1 MSGGKFVF
9 NIGFK
14 TDKSSLNEVLSI
26 LQQIEQQAN
35 KAGQGQALN
44 SNLQNTANIASNLKK
59 ILESSWD
66 NKLNQLDLN
75 KLNNSINKSYGSL
88 GNLKSQLNNIGADRA
103 FNILTKDVLNTNIQL
118 KKSKT
123 LLDELAQTM
132 TNTVKWG
139 ITSSIFNTMT
149 DSIQNAWNYAKALDS
164 SLNDIRIVTG
174 KSSDEMANFAIQANK
189 VAKSLGAATKDY
201 TNASLIYYQQGLSE
215 QDVQARAQ
223 TTLKAANVT
232 GQSGQEVSEQLTA
245 VWNGYKVS
253 AQEAELYIDKLAA
266 VAADTAADL
275 EELSTGMSK
284 VASAA
289 NLMGVDIDQ
298 LNAQLATIV
307 SVTRQAPESVGTALK
322 TIYARMGDIKA
333 GLDGE
338 VTLDEYTSQMAEM
351 GVNVLDAN
359 GNLRDMGTVIEE
371 IGEKWTSMSREQQI
385 SLSQIMAGTRQYNNL
400 LSLFDNWDM
409 YTKALNTSAN
419 AAGTLQK
426 QQETYMES
434 ISAHLQKLTTE
445 TEKTYDIIFDEK
457 QINIFLDA
465 LTNVVSVFNNLLSI
479 TSKGNLFGG
488 LGSLGLMG
496 ANLFSSQIAQGINQS
511 VQNRERS
518 TTNKNKDITKDNFY
532 QYATQQYTSE
542 GITFTDVGLQAI
554 KDSYSTIKGYTQY
567 LNDNQQQEF
576 IERQK
581 NIGLIAEQIAKYEEI
596 VNKVKQINSLE
607 QERSK
612 YTVAGINE
620 LEQTVQQKQKA
631 INDAQKEIEKNNLK
645 IQNASLNKTQKTEIK
660 NKVENEIKDFLDKYD
675 KNIENANSKSKGGM
689 QAYRNRIA
697 SEDYKKEQIATEE
710 AYALQQI
717 TEKYTKEIEKQENI
731 IKNNKINL
739 EQQKEDLAQA
749 KIYISDLKD
758 IEANRTQELQEQK
771 QALIGQQLSAAEL
784 AKRTEQ
790 IQTGIQLITG
800 SLNIIQTSIGIIRT
814 LFDEDIAIEDKV
826 TQIGTGL
833 INITLTLMQLVPVIQ
848 SLKAGGGIVNFFKVT
863 LPGALGI
870 SKAGFLGLNAA
881 AAPWL
886 AIAAAIIA
894 VSYGIYKA
902 VTAEAEATKKLEE
915 KVTNL
920 TSAYNQAK
928 ESADNFKKS
937 ISDYKEIRD
946 ELDNLTEGTQEYID
960 KVKEANELSLQLLA
974 ENPDLANQVT
984 RDKHGILTFSEE
996 ALNEI
1001 AQRKNQAATSVGLEK
1016 IQAQIDLS
1024 NNTIKNTL
1032 KEVDS
1037 LKVKNYRT
1045 IEDINNEVLS
1055 NNQGNIDLKNR
1066 PKFKQDD
1073 GSLSTVN
1080 SIIISNEKGEYIVI
1094 PTIRRDEYNKAIQM
1108 SDEEAEDYFNSTGE
1122 FLGKFDKLSEAE
1134 YYARDLH
1141 NSQDY
1146 LYNNNYVKTVK
1157 KLSDEEMKDI
1167 YDSIAD
1173 YAVEHNLK
1181 TITEEELVQI
1191 TELKNLET
1199 DIIKTL
1205 ASEDNI
1211 IALKGALG
1219 TLIQQKALQKQYYIE
1234 ANRIWLDNNTELN
1247 KYNNLEKTYLATKI
1261 GKQDVDII
1269 NDFEEA
1275 SRHSKRQFEI
1285 KDKLDDDAYKK
1296 EAYNLY
1302 AESKGYKTLTSEDPM
1317 KDYFAWVNGSYYF
1330 KDKETGKNIENL
1342 NESQLAS
1349 FIAEFEIKNEKITAV
1364 YQEYSKILDSFKEN
1378 TKSIE
1383 GIDVYSKVLEGAV
1396 AEGNKISLQDQMAQL
1411 SPTEAK
1417 TYAEMDTETFKQYF
1431 GITDEVIEQA
1441 GYDVIEELQDAFK
1454 NYKWNTEDAVAQSL
1468 QGKDEELK
1476 KLGIEKEEIEDY
1488 SIHIMDAAH
1497 LSKEFADGLEED
1509 ANAATIVAQSIMR
1522 MNNGIDTLADN
1533 FKEWNDILQKSDRM
1547 SQEYSQAL
1555 SGIEKALIEVYDL
1568 SEDYISSSF
1577 IEEHLDEIAK
1587 VAKGDADAIESLRK
1601 ELSQDIVAKISLQN
1615 ELDNQDKTKFEKL
1628 VSDLQADIPELDIG
1642 YRITQDDASYRSYLT
1657 RMQEIIDAAGLTAE
1671 QANALFSTMGFQA
1684 TYAEENQNVSY
1695 MVPEYETEMV
1705 MDTSE
1710 SGFPKLKFKTTQ
1722 TDMKKY
1728 TGSYPV
1734 SAMAV
1739 TPQGEA
1745 PKTPVIKSLVK
1756 KGTGAQNNYSS
1767 SNRGGGGPGKSGG
1780 SDKKPDKKDPIE
1792 EKKDVYHDI
1801 NIILKQI
1808 STELDRLEKQEEKL
1822 VGQDLIDNLNE
1833 QWGRLQDTIDATNEK
1848 IRIARGEMSRLQGEL
1863 GAKGVT
1869 FNPDGT
1875 IANYAAAYD
1884 QQLAAV
1890 NAVINH
1896 YNSLSAEGQEAYKDT
1911 VEQAEKNWEEFLDNI
1926 SEYDELVSET
1936 IPELE
1941 DDIQAAIDEQIE
1953 IQIEKFNMEIELRLD
1968 MAEAERD
1975 WNEFKKRIIDDIED
1989 DDILGNA
1996 QAKLLDYN
2004 SYYKPDGTGVIQK
2017 NTQHVNEIIEQ
2028 LKSIEATGTSSIYGD
2043 NEAQA
2048 LEDLKTYYEQ
2058 LMSDLT
2064 DVHDLIDEIRES
2076 YLDMMDEAQDKFD
2089 EQVETYEY
2097 IRDLLTHDMDL
2108 ITMVYGD
2115 EAYDKL
2121 VDFYEKQE
2129 DNYNKQL
2136 DFQRQQKDF
2145 WKAQMDSLEE
2155 GSDEWQ
2161 KAKENWM
2168 SAVEEWNSLVEEAIE
2183 NLQDKYLNAI
2193 NNIFA
2198 NLNNKVTDGLGLDY
2212 VEQEWDLINKNADQ
2226 YLDTINAVFET
2237 QQLENKYLDAIDN
2250 TDNISAQRKLNDLMK
2265 EEIKALEQKD
2275 KLTQYDIDRAN
2286 LKYEIALK
2294 QIALEEAQQTK
2305 SSMRLRR
2312 DSQGNYRYEFVAD
2325 NDAIAEAEDEL
2336 SVLQNQLYNMDV
2348 EQYRSNLDQLYEI
2361 YVEWQEALAE
2371 AAQINDPEARAEREL
2386 MINEQYG
2393 ELINGIVEEN
2403 EVIKTNLRESAFDEL
2418 VNLHQMELEEVEA
2431 LSQAEKDIMLEDMIP
2446 QWTSGVQ
2453 TMADVFAGEGG
2464 FIPTCKDALNDL
2476 NNATQDY
2483 EDSLV
2488 ELQYQG
2494 GFTFNDI
2501 VAGENE
2507 AIYTAMGLLQVNN
2520 ELINSYKAEF
2530 DALNAVLGQLDGLIG
2545 KYGSA
2550 QNAANAA
2557 AEAAYKYAD
2566 ALLAQFA
2573 AAQGSYTGKG
2583 RFYGSGGSSSGGSVG
2598 NLTSISGVNNSG
2610 GNGLNSTKSSSNNNS
2625 SNNKTS
2631 SNNTN
2636 NSSVSNSHNILQDI
2650 PDFNDRVNGSKY
2662 DPSLINKLIK
2672 RYDTGGYTGA
2682 WGSNG
2687 KLAIL
2692 DQKELV
2698 LNQRDTENILDAI
2711 EIMRHV
2717 TNSIDN
2723 SIFSRVA
2730 DFTSGLGIAAPELT
2744 SEALEQ
2750 NVHIEANFPNVQ
2762 SSREIEEA
2770 INNLT
2775 NIASQRANKSTR
2787 Y

>member
-1 MSGGKFVF
+1 MDEDLTNSEK
-9 NIGFK
+9 
-14 TDKSSLNEVLSI
+14 
-26 LQQIEQQAN
+26 IEQTTVGLGN
-35 KAGQGQALN
+35 MGIQALMAA
-44 SNLQNTANIASNLKK
+44 QAVK
-59 ILESSWD
+59 E
-66 NKLNQLDLN
+66 
-75 KLNNSINKSYGSL
+75 L
-88 GNLKSQLNNIGADRA
+88 GGA
-103 FNILTKDVLNTNIQL
+103 K
-118 KKSKT
+118 
-123 LLDELAQTM
+123 
-132 TNTVKWG
+132 
-139 ITSSIFNTMT
+139 
-149 DSIQNAWNYAKALDS
+149 
-164 SLNDIRIVTG
+164 
-174 KSSDEMANFAIQANK
+174 
-189 VAKSLGAATKDY
+189 
-201 TNASLIYYQQGLSE
+201 
-215 QDVQARAQ
+215 
-223 TTLKAANVT
+223 
-232 GQSGQEVSEQLTA
+232 
-245 VWNGYKVS
+245 
-253 AQEAELYIDKLAA
+253 
-266 VAADTAADL
+266 
-275 EELSTGMSK
+275 
-284 VASAA
+284 
-289 NLMGVDIDQ
+289 
-298 LNAQLATIV
+298 
-307 SVTRQAPESVGTALK
+307 
-322 TIYARMGDIKA
+322 
-333 GLDGE
+333 
-338 VTLDEYTSQMAEM
+338 
-351 GVNVLDAN
+351 
-359 GNLRDMGTVIEE
+359 E
-371 IGEKWTSMSREQQI
+371 I
-385 SLSQIMAGTRQYNNL
+385 
-400 LSLFDNWDM
+400 
-409 YTKALNTSAN
+409 
-419 AAGTLQK
+419 
-426 QQETYMES
+426 
-434 ISAHLQKLTTE
+434 
-445 TEKTYDIIFDEK
+445 
-457 QINIFLDA
+457 
-465 LTNVVSVFNNLLSI
+465 
-479 TSKGNLFGG
+479 
-488 LGSLGLMG
+488 LGSLGKAWDL
-496 ANLFSSQIAQGINQS
+496 L
-511 VQNRERS
+511 
-518 TTNKNKDITKDNFY
+518 
-532 QYATQQYTSE
+532 
-542 GITFTDVGLQAI
+542 
-554 KDSYSTIKGYTQY
+554 
-567 LNDNQQQEF
+567 
-576 IERQK
+576 
-581 NIGLIAEQIAKYEEI
+581 
-596 VNKVKQINSLE
+596 KVKVSGALSAIW
-607 QERSK
+607 K
-612 YTVAGINE
+612 VAMAHPVIAVIIG
-620 LEQTVQQKQKA
+620 A
-631 INDAQKEIEKNNLK
+631 ITALLV
-645 IQNASLNKTQKTEIK
+645 SLNLIFKAQE
-660 NKVENEIKDFLDKYD
+660 
-675 KNIENANSKSKGGM
+675 
-689 QAYRNRIA
+689 
-697 SEDYKKEQIATEE
+697 KKAEE
-710 AYALQQI
+710 LA
-717 TEKYTKEIEKQENI
+717 
-731 IKNNKINL
+731 NKI
-739 EQQKEDLAQA
+739 EDL
-749 KIYISDLKD
+749 S
-758 IEANRTQELQEQK
+758 N
-771 QALIGQQLSAAEL
+771 
-784 AKRTEQ
+784 
-790 IQTGIQLITG
+790 
-800 SLNIIQTSIGIIRT
+800 
-814 LFDEDIAIEDKV
+814 
-826 TQIGTGL
+826 
-833 INITLTLMQLVPVIQ
+833 
-848 SLKAGGGIVNFFKVT
+848 
-863 LPGALGI
+863 
-870 SKAGFLGLNAA
+870 
-881 AAPWL
+881 
-886 AIAAAIIA
+886 
-894 VSYGIYKA
+894 
-902 VTAEAEATKKLEE
+902 
-915 KVTNL
+915 
-920 TSAYNQAK
+920 AYNQAK
-928 ESADNFKKS
+928 QSAENFKKS
-937 ISDYKEIRD
+937 ISDYSKARE
-946 ELDNLTEGTQEYID
+946 ELDKLDKDTQEYIN

-984 RDKHGILTFSEE
+984 RDKHGVLTFSEE

-1001 AQRKNQAATSVGLEK
+1001 SQRKNQAATSLGIAKLE
-1016 IQAQIDLS
+1016 AQIVQTDF
-1024 NNTIKNTL
+1024 NIKQTL

-1066 PKFKQDD
+1066 PQFKQDD

-1080 SIIISNEKGEYIVI
+1080 SIIVSNEKGEYIVI
-1094 PTIRRDEYNKAIQM
+1094 PTIRQDKYNKAVQM
-1108 SDEEAEDYFNSTGE
+1108 SDKEAEDYFNSTGE

-1146 LYNNNYVKTVK
+1146 LYNNNYSKTVK

-1167 YDSIAD
+1167 YSSIAD

-1219 TLIQQKALQKQYYIE
+1219 TLVQQKALQKQYYIE
-1234 ANRIWLDNNTELN
+1234 ANKMWLENNTELN
-1247 KYNNLEKTYLATKI
+1247 KYSNLEQTYTAHQMYKNRASEEEEKANITEKRKEIAERFKTDEEYL
-1261 GKQDVDII
+1261 
-1269 NDFEEA
+1269 
-1275 SRHSKRQFEI
+1275 
-1285 KDKLDDDAYKK
+1285 K
-1296 EAYNLY
+1296 EAYNIF
-1302 AESKGYKTLTSEDPM
+1302 AESKGYKTLTVNDSIDDYGTAMPGFDYKFVSEDEHGQE
-1317 KDYFAWVNGSYYF
+1317 KTEYFVKSAVLE
-1330 KDKETGKNIENL
+1330 KQMAKLELQKE
-1342 NESQLAS
+1342 QAAS
-1349 FIAEFEIKNEKITAV
+1349 
-1364 YQEYSKILDSFKEN
+1364 ILSSLDTFKEN
-1378 TKSIE
+1378 TKSVE
-1383 GIDVYSKVLEGAV
+1383 DIDIYSKVLEGAI

-1441 GYDVIEELQDAFK
+1441 GYDVVEELQDAFK

-1468 QGKDEELK
+1468 QGRDEELE

-1497 LSKEFADGLEED
+1497 LSKEFSDGLEED
-1509 ANAATIVAQSIMR
+1509 ANAATVVAQSIMR

-1533 FKEWNDILQKSDRM
+1533 FKEWNEILQKSDRM

-1555 SGIEKALIEVYDL
+1555 SGIEKALMEVYDL

-1587 VAKGDADAIESLRK
+1587 VAEGDADAIESLRK

-1615 ELDNQDKTKFEKL
+1615 ELDNQDKTNFEKL

-1642 YRITQDDASYRSYLT
+1642 YRITQDDASYRDYLI

-1710 SGFPKLKFKTTQ
+1710 GGFPKLKFKTSQ
-1722 TDMKKY
+1722 TNMKEY

-1739 TPQGEA
+1739 TPEGEA

-1848 IRIARGEMSRLQGEL
+1848 IKIARGEMSRLQGEL
-1863 GAKGVT
+1863 GAKGVI

-1884 QQLAAV
+1884 QQLATV

-1896 YNSLSAEGQEAYKDT
+1896 YNSLSADAQEGYKDT

-1926 SEYDELVSET
+1926 SEYDELVSEM

-1941 DDIQAAIDEQIE
+1941 DEIQAAIDEQIE

-1968 MAEAERD
+1968 MAEAERE

-1996 QAKLLDYN
+1996 SAKLLDYN
-2004 SYYKPDGTGVIQK
+2004 SYYKEDGTGVIQK

-2064 DVHDLIDEIRES
+2064 DIHDLIDEIRES
-2076 YLDMMDEAQDKFD
+2076 YLSMMDEAQDKFD

-2145 WKAQMDSLEE
+2145 WKVQMDSLEE

-2198 NLNNKVTDGLGLDY
+2198 NLNDKVTDGLGLDY

-2237 QQLENKYLDAIDN
+2237 QQLENKYLDAIDD

-2265 EEIKALEQKD
+2265 EEIAALEQKD

-2431 LSQAEKDIMLEDMIP
+2431 LSQAENDIMLEEMVP

-2453 TMADVFAGEGG
+2453 TMADAFAGEGG
-2464 FIPTCKDALNDL
+2464 FIPTCKDALNELDE
-2476 NNATQDY
+2476 ATKEY
-2483 EDSLV
+2483 EDDLV

-2507 AIYTAMGLLQVNN
+2507 AIYTAMNLLQVNN

-2530 DALNAVLGQLDGLIG
+2530 DALNSVLGQLNGLINQ
-2545 KYGSA
+2545 YGSA
-2550 QNAANAA
+2550 QNAANNA

-2566 ALLAQFA
+2566 ALLAVA
-2573 AAQGSYTGKG
+2573 AAANGQYSGRGNYYSSGGASSGGRAMNPSTSNGSGSGTGNTNTSNKNTNSNNTAPALIGPIQSYTGQSEAWFNQHIKPF
-2583 RFYGSGGSSSGGSVG
+2583 RPDMTY
-2598 NLTSISGVNNSG
+2598 NQWK
-2610 GNGLNSTKSSSNNNS
+2610 NST
-2625 SNNKTS
+2625 
-2631 SNNTN
+2631 
-2636 NSSVSNSHNILQDI
+2636 
-2650 PDFNDRVNGSKY
+2650 
-2662 DPSLINKLIK
+2662 PSFSFA
-2672 RYDTGGYTGA
+2672 TGGYTGE
-2682 WGSNG
+2682 WNSSEG
-2687 KLAIL
+2687 KIGIL
-2692 DQKELV
+2692 HQKELV
-2698 LNQRDTENILDAI
+2698 LNQRDTKNILGAV
-2711 EIMRHV
+2711 EIMRNI

-2723 SIFSRVA
+2723 SIFERIA
-2730 DFTSGLGIAAPELT
+2730 QMQTGFGITHPEL
-2744 SEALEQ
+2744 ENGVLEQ

-2762 SSREIEEA
+2762 KSSEIEEA
-2770 INNLT
+2770 IKNLS
-2775 NIASQRANKSTR
+2775 NIAAQRATGKR
-2787 Y
+2787 M